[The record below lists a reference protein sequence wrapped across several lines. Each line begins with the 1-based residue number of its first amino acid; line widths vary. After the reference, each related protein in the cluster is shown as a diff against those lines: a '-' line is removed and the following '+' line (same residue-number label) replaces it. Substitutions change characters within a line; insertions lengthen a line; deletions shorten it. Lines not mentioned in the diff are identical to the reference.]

1 MVTNCTLL
9 DIIVMRGRRVSAFYS
24 NVQTQTTSIFTSNT
38 MSGGGHGLGLVMA
51 IIFLAGEMAGVGVLA
66 LPMAM
71 VGTGPAGFALI
82 VYFTINAMFSG
93 SRLGMCWVMIT
104 ERFEEFREGVKEKM
118 KYYLKGI

>member
-1 MVTNCTLL
+1 
-9 DIIVMRGRRVSAFYS
+9 
-24 NVQTQTTSIFTSNT
+24 
-38 MSGGGHGLGLVMA
+38 MSEEGHGLGLVLA

-71 VGTGPAGFALI
+71 VGTGPAGFVLI

-104 ERFEEFREGVKEKM
+104 EEFEEFREGVD
-118 KYYLKGI
+118 

>member
-1 MVTNCTLL
+1 M
-9 DIIVMRGRRVSAFYS
+9 
-24 NVQTQTTSIFTSNT
+24 
-38 MSGGGHGLGLVMA
+38 MA

-104 ERFEEFREGVKEKM
+104 ERFEEFREGVNQNIKPNSLFILTFSAEH
-118 KYYLKGI
+118 LTW